1 MIKNIVIL
9 MAMQEEATPLIN
21 RLEMTENLNCF
32 AAALPFRCFQSQVG
46 NLAVSVVTS
55 GVDPI
60 HKSDNIGCEP
70 ATLMAFESIN
80 KLSPDLM
87 VSAGTAGGFASK
99 DAQIGTVY
107 ASEKHFVFHD
117 RIVPLPGFSDAAV
130 GCFPALN
137 VKQLA
142 KDLEHF
148 VFHDRIVPLPGFS
161 DAAVGCFP
169 ALNVKQLA
177 KDLGLKTGVIS
188 SGSSLEKN
196 PKDQRVIDEHDAVAK
211 EMEAAAVAWVAMLHQ
226 VPVVAIK
233 SITNLVDEANQSED
247 EFIKNFDYSVSTLNK
262 KLLEVIDYL
271 QGKTIADLG
280 DS

>member
-1 MIKNIVIL
+1 MSKPMIKNISIL
-9 MAMQEEATPLIN
+9 MAMQDEAAPLIN
-21 RLEMTENLNCF
+21 HFEMTEQFDCF
-32 AAALPFRCFQSQVG
+32 AGALPFRCFQKQVG
-46 NLAVSVVTS
+46 DFTLSVVTS
-55 GVDPI
+55 GIDAVN
-60 HKSDNIGCEP
+60 KVDNIGCEP

-80 KLSPDLM
+80 KLSPDLII
-87 VSAGTAGGFASK
+87 SAGTAGGFASK
-99 DAQIGTVY
+99 GAQIGTVY

-137 VKQLA
+137 V
-142 KDLEHF
+142 
-148 VFHDRIVPLPGFS
+148 
-161 DAAVGCFP
+161 
-169 ALNVKQLA
+169 NTLA

-211 EMEAAAVAWVAMLHQ
+211 EMEAAAIAWVAMLHQ

-233 SITNLVDEANQSED
+233 SITNLIDEANQSED

-262 KLLEVIDYL
+262 KLLETIDYL
-271 QGKTIADLG
+271 QGKIITDLG
-280 DS
+280 D

>member
-142 KDLEHF
+142 KDL
-148 VFHDRIVPLPGFS
+148 
-161 DAAVGCFP
+161 
-169 ALNVKQLA
+169 
-177 KDLGLKTGVIS
+177 GLKTGVIS

-233 SITNLVDEANQSED
+233 SITNLVDETNQSED

-271 QGKTIADLG
+271 QDKTIADLG

>member
-1 MIKNIVIL
+1 MIKNISIL
-9 MAMQEEATPLIN
+9 MAMQEEAAPLIN
-21 RLEMTENLNCF
+21 HFEMTENRNCF
-32 AAALPFRCFQSQVG
+32 AAALPFRCFQAQVG
-46 NLAVSVVTS
+46 SIAVSVVTS

-60 HKSDNIGCEP
+60 HNSDNIGCEP

-80 KLSPDLM
+80 KLSPDLL

-99 DAQIGTVY
+99 DAEIGTLY
-107 ASEKHFVFHD
+107 ASEKY
-117 RIVPLPGFSDAAV
+117 
-130 GCFPALN
+130 
-137 VKQLA
+137 
-142 KDLEHF
+142 F

-177 KDLGLKTGVIS
+177 KDLGLRTGVIS

-247 EFIKNFDYSVSTLNK
+247 EFIKNFYYSVSALNK
-262 KLLEVIDYL
+262 KLLETIDYL
-271 QGKTIADLG
+271 QGKTLADLG
-280 DS
+280 GL